1 MAEHLIG
8 EVLTGSVAGLIE
20 PQTRFSQSILY
31 ITPQA
36 SSELILIRI
45 LLGSASFDSV
55 RDGKTWQQEDDFSV
69 IGIPTRKYRTRNQFR
84 THLKAAGIPQK
95 ELDQHLRRNLKQEG
109 YYKDLVAEVI
119 LALWRMKTREHTLA
133 FIHIYRL
140 LERIS
145 FAFPV
150 VYAARS
156 TDFKAA
162 YTVLRE
168 YIGGGTDKG
177 ELGFFKKFT
186 ETSIDKLLT
195 GAIAKLD
202 LSPLS
207 SADRPPVYATVKKFL
222 PQTSIHSEIPDLA
235 IEFPYSEVLDLLVNL
250 RNRFFHFSSN
260 HTQNIS
266 SIDLP
271 VCDHLFENLNE
282 IFLNWLA
289 VIYFEILRDVV
300 SR

>member
-1 MAEHLIG
+1 MTEHLIH
-8 EVLTGSVAGLIE
+8 EVLAGSAAGVQE
-20 PQTRFSQSILY
+20 SKSRFSQSILY
-31 ITPQA
+31 ITPQS
-36 SSELILIRI
+36 SSEAVLIRI
-45 LLGSASFDSV
+45 LLGSTTFDSV
-55 RDGKTWQQEDDFSV
+55 RDGSRWDQLDNFSV
-69 IGIPTRKYRTRNQFR
+69 IGKPARAFRTRNQFR
-84 THLKAAGIPQK
+84 AHLKAAGIPQP
-95 ELDQHLRRNLKQEG
+95 ELDSHLRRNIRQEG

-119 LALWRMKTREHTLA
+119 LALARTNKGEHTLA
-133 FIHIYRL
+133 FLHIYRL

-150 VYAARS
+150 IYAARS
-156 TDFKAA
+156 TDFKAT

-168 YIGGGTDKG
+168 YLGGGTDKG
-177 ELGFFKKFT
+177 ELGFFRKFV
-186 ETSIDKLLT
+186 ETSIDGLLA
-195 GAIAKLD
+195 GAIAKVD
-202 LSPLS
+202 LAPLQS
-207 SADRPPVYATVKKFL
+207 SDRPPVYSTIKKFL
-222 PQTSIHSEIPDLA
+222 PPNSIHSEIPDLT

-271 VCDHLFENLNE
+271 VCDQLFEHLNE

-289 VIYFEILRDVV
+289 VIYFEVLRGVV